1 MEIPWNPIW
10 LHYTPHTHTRTHT
23 FGHIYTYINIY
34 IYTHIYHTYIIYI
47 YTLICIYV
55 EIDDMKFQMCLLLF
69 VATPHHLHNTGR
81 HPAIS
86 HSTFPPG
93 GVPFAG
99 QWLKGLTYLLMPF
112 SRMGACFSIQ
122 SWIMMVCY
130 YMLHWLTNID
140 LYCQTWL
147 PLIFLGQV
155 MCCSS
160 SFSWFLWTMRN
171 HWGVLLN
178 FSILARD
185 SSAKKP
191 LALPVGHLGWRAQ
204 WCHAGPQ
211 AQGRRGAGDCR
222 SQTEWICKEEKVAGR
237 TQWICWFI
245 LRVLFFDIFLCSM
258 FVGYGC
264 DYEGNSSY
272 WVLAKRQ
279 TKNKEDQKSTKKKQ
293 RTKKTMNHIY
303 FLGVFFSTKT
313 QKKAKTKE
321 HILGG
326 ILLFLLF
333 FFSRGKNKKETKKN
347 ILSGRFFCL
356 ISIFSYRF
364 CMLQCLLCF
373 LHQKDMICNHCFGH
387 ILECSGVCSWFI

>member
-1 MEIPWNPIW
+1 
-10 LHYTPHTHTRTHT
+10 
-23 FGHIYTYINIY
+23 
-34 IYTHIYHTYIIYI
+34 
-47 YTLICIYV
+47 
-55 EIDDMKFQMCLLLF
+55 MKFQMCLLLF

-112 SRMGACFSIQ
+112 SRMGACFSIR

-178 FSILARD
+178 FSILPEKLGSRFIG
-185 SSAKKP
+185 KKP
-191 LALPVGHLGWRAQ
+191 LSASCGPPGLKGQ

-211 AQGRRGAGDCR
+211 AQGGRGATGDCR

-245 LRVLFFDIFLCSM
+245 LRVLFLIFFCLLCLLDMDVIMKATLATECWQKEKQKIKKTKKAPKRSKEQRKQWTTYIFL
-258 FVGYGC
+258 
-264 DYEGNSSY
+264 
-272 WVLAKRQ
+272 
-279 TKNKEDQKSTKKKQ
+279 
-293 RTKKTMNHIY
+293 
-303 FLGVFFSTKT
+303 VFFSN
-313 QKKAKTKE
+313 QNSQKAKTKE

-333 FFSRGKNKKETKKN
+333 FFSRGKNKKETKN
-347 ILSGRFFCL
+347 YFTS
-356 ISIFSYRF
+356 SDPHHD
-364 CMLQCLLCF
+364 MLGGGCQVRVV
-373 LHQKDMICNHCFGH
+373 I
-387 ILECSGVCSWFI
+387 

>member
-10 LHYTPHTHTRTHT
+10 LHYTPHTHTHTHFWT
-23 FGHIYTYINIY
+23 YIHIYKYIY
-34 IYTHIYHTYIIYI
+34 IYTSITHISYI

-178 FSILARD
+178 WLEIHRQKTP
-185 SSAKKP
+185 SASCGPPGLK
-191 LALPVGHLGWRAQ
+191 GQ

-211 AQGRRGAGDCR
+211 AQGRRGATGDCR

-245 LRVLFFDIFLCSM
+245 LRVLFFDIS
-258 FVGYGC
+258 FVFYVC
-264 DYEGNSSY
+264 
-272 WVLAKRQ
+272 WIWMWLWRQ
-279 TKNKEDQKSTKKKQ
+279 
-293 RTKKTMNHIY
+293 
-303 FLGVFFSTKT
+303 V
-313 QKKAKTKE
+313 
-321 HILGG
+321 
-326 ILLFLLF
+326 
-333 FFSRGKNKKETKKN
+333 
-347 ILSGRFFCL
+347 
-356 ISIFSYRF
+356 
-364 CMLQCLLCF
+364 
-373 LHQKDMICNHCFGH
+373 
-387 ILECSGVCSWFI
+387 